1 MLQIGDRIPDFV
13 LKTFEGDEVT
23 PQSLAGRR
31 VLLCFYPFAFSG
43 VCTEQLGVYQQNIG
57 LFNDREVE
65 IVAVSVDS
73 HHVQN
78 AFKKSLDAADIT
90 FCTDFEPK
98 GEVARA
104 FGVFRDDGFND
115 RTVFL
120 IEPDGTIGW
129 AKKMPVPGEFPDAP
143 EVLAAIDAAS

>member
-1 MLQIGDRIPDFV
+1 MLQTGEKIPDFS

-23 PQSLAGRR
+23 PQSIAGRR
-31 VLLCFYPFAFSG
+31 ALLCFFPFAFSG
-43 VCTEQLGVYQQNIG
+43 VCTEQFSVYQQNIG
-57 LFNDREVE
+57 EFNDRG
-65 IVAVSVDS
+65 VAIFAISVDS
-73 HHVQN
+73 HHAQN
-78 AFKKSLDAADIT
+78 AFKQSLGVTDVT
-90 FCTDFEPK
+90 FCADFEPK
-98 GEVARA
+98 GQVARA

-129 AKKMPVPGEFPDAP
+129 AKKMPTPGEFPDAP